1 MRRMI
6 ATLSL
11 IGAAVFALSGTAEAA
26 CRKIDGV
33 TFCHRGKHAGTRVKG
48 FVQRSGGGYS
58 YSYAESVNTYGDS
71 GSRYPSTLNFR
82 DPNFDRQSPGG
93 PFDSG
98 FFFDSGI
105 RPRGGDSPYMN

>member
-1 MRRMI
+1 MRRTI
-6 ATLSL
+6 VTLSL
-11 IGAAVFALSGTAEAA
+11 IGAAVFALAGAAEAA
-26 CRKIDGV
+26 CRKVDGV

-48 FVQRSGGGYS
+48 FVQRGGGYS
-58 YSYAESVNTYGDS
+58 YSYAESINTYGDT

-82 DPNFDRQSPGG
+82 DSGFDRQTPGG

-105 RPRGGDSPYMN
+105 RPHGGDSPYRN

>member
-1 MRRMI
+1 MRRLI

-11 IGAAVFALSGTAEAA
+11 IGAAALGLSTAAEAG
-26 CRKIDGV
+26 CRKVDGI
-33 TFCHRGKHAGTRVKG
+33 TYCQKSHHRGTRVKG
-48 FVQRSGGGYS
+48 YVRGVGGYS

-82 DPNFDRQSPGG
+82 DRGWDRQGG

-105 RPRGGDSPYMN
+105 GPRGGESPYMN